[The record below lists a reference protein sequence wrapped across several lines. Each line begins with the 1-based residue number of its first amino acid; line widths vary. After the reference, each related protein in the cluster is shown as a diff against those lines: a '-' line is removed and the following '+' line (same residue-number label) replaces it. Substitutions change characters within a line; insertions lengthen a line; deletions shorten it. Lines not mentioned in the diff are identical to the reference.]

1 MFNLSVLDLSNPEAD
16 YNAFHNACLPAHF
29 GDGKE
34 LVYDEAYLFTRE
46 IRPEA
51 FGLNFDPIKF
61 SNNILSSISR
71 LIDTRIGAELYKIDS
86 YGPGGMFKA
95 HKDTSRGQNRI
106 GTLVVSLP
114 SHFEGGEFVLRNS
127 GEEMTFDWSTP
138 GRKDY
143 PHDLHWIFF
152 DADTEQ
158 EILPVKTGYRLTVLY
173 HIFRVSSPC
182 IWQDSDPDDIEDD
195 NANLTLQFKLTPLFS
210 TLISSYKDPKFLPN
224 GGRIAFGLNHKYDL
238 AGVFEG
244 VLRDDC
250 YKGKDAVL
258 VSTLKAMGLSYQF
271 KGSL

>member
-1 MFNLSVLDLSNPEAD
+1 
-16 YNAFHNACLPAHF
+16 
-29 GDGKE
+29 
-34 LVYDEAYLFTRE
+34 
-46 IRPEA
+46 
-51 FGLNFDPIKF
+51 
-61 SNNILSSISR
+61 
-71 LIDTRIGAELYKIDS
+71 
-86 YGPGGMFKA
+86 
-95 HKDTSRGQNRI
+95 
-106 GTLVVSLP
+106 
-114 SHFEGGEFVLRNS
+114 
-127 GEEMTFDWSTP
+127 MTFDWSTS

-143 PHDLHWIFF
+143 PHYLHWIFF